1 MLIVM
6 HEPDQNHTWMRIIKR
21 AACTLVLPLC
31 VCLLAGCNNSVE
43 TPAAAAAAPK
53 KEPVKP
59 EEVPILSEE
68 DTALVKAAGPVS
80 EADKAWRELQK
91 SMQPPGYPPEW
102 QNSQPTKEQVAEF
115 EKKNG
120 VLAAEAA
127 DNARQFY
134 TKYPNDQRSAEAR
147 KREYDLLKVAG
158 DLGNTNILARVDSLE
173 QDRLKDPALSPDEQI
188 ALRVQKIQ
196 RLMSGSTEIT
206 ITNAMIEVEKA
217 VRGLQKDFPDRA
229 DLASLTMSV
238 ADLWLDR
245 GDMQKSQA
253 LAEEVLKGKAD
264 QEIKD
269 TAQALV
275 NKVRRVGKP
284 LDIKFSALDGREVD
298 VQKLKGK
305 VVLVDFWATWC
316 GPCMRALPDVKA
328 AYEKLHGKG
337 FEIVGI
343 SYDDN
348 KEALQRV
355 ISSEKMTWPQH
366 FDEANAGKK
375 FSEEFGVTTIPT
387 MWLVDKQGVLRD
399 VNGRSDLAGKVE
411 KLLAEK

>member
-1 MLIVM
+1 MC
-6 HEPDQNHTWMRIIKR
+6 KR
-21 AACTLVLPLC
+21 HAGFSLRKIASPAALLFILPLAG
-31 VCLLAGCNNSVE
+31 LLIGCNKAPEPVAVAA
-43 TPAAAAAAPK
+43 TPVK
-53 KEPVKP
+53 KEPVQP
-59 EEVPILSEE
+59 EETPILSEE
-68 DTALVKAAGPVS
+68 DTALVKAGAPVS
-80 EADKAWRELQK
+80 EADKVWRELQK

-102 QNSQPTKEQVAEF
+102 KDNEPTKEQVAEF

-120 VLAAEAA
+120 QLAGEAAEKV
-127 DNARQFY
+127 RQFY
-134 TKYPNDQRSAEAR
+134 TKYPNDSHAAEAR

-158 DLGNTNILARVDSLE
+158 DLGNTNVAARAESLE
-173 QDRLKDPALSPDEQI
+173 EERLKDPSASPDERI
-188 ALRVQKIQ
+188 AMRVQQIQ
-196 RLMSGSTEIT
+196 RLMSAATETT
-206 ITNAMIEVEKA
+206 ITNALVKVEKA
-217 VRGLQKDFPDRA
+217 VRSLQTDFPDRA

-245 GDMQKSQA
+245 GDLQKSRA
-253 LAEEVLKGKAD
+253 LAEEVLKAKGAD

-269 TAQALV
+269 SAQALLSKV
-275 NKVRRVGKP
+275 NRVGQP

-298 VQKLKGK
+298 LQKLKGK

-328 AYEKLHGKG
+328 TYEKLHGKG

-348 KEALQRV
+348 KEALQRT
-355 ISSEKMTWPQH
+355 ISSENMTWPQH

-375 FSEEFGVTTIPT
+375 FSEEFGVSTIPT
-387 MWLVDKQGVLRD
+387 MWLVDKKGILREI
-399 VNGRSDLAGKVE
+399 NARTDLAGKVE